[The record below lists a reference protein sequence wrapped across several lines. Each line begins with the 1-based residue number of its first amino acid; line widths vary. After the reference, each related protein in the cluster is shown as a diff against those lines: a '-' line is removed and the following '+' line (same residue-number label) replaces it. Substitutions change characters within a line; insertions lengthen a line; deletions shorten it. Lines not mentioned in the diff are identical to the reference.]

1 MKSWRNPDEPGLM
14 ATPFSPSC
22 WPRCRSSPPRLLCS
36 AKKQALPL
44 PVKAH
49 PRQVPEKA
57 HPGLLAA
64 HSLPNRGA
72 LLFLRP
78 RQARQNARGARFD
91 PALSPRYGLQPSRSS
106 CRTSLSALP
115 SCEKR
120 SPKRKKA
127 CFDAGLAFLQ
137 LISKYS
143 GVFLGVWSFT
153 GGKAS

>member
-1 MKSWRNPDEPGLM
+1 MS
-14 ATPFSPSC
+14 FF
-22 WPRCRSSPPRLLCS
+22 PPRLLCS

-64 HSLPNRGA
+64 HSLPNRGT

-91 PALSPRYGLQPSRSS
+91 AASSPRYEN
-106 CRTSLSALP
+106 LSANPPAARLLTP
-115 SCEKR
+115 SPSLK
-120 SPKRKKA
+120 SVLKSKK
-127 CFDAGLAFLQ
+127 GP
-137 LISKYS
+137 
-143 GVFLGVWSFT
+143 V
-153 GGKAS
+153 

>member
-91 PALSPRYGLQPSRSS
+91 AASNPRYENLSSNPS
-106 CRTSLSALP
+106 CRTSFDALP
-115 SCEKR
+115 HPEKR
-120 SPKRKKA
+120 PEKQKRP
-127 CFDAGLAFLQ
+127 GLTRALCLLQ
-137 LISKYS
+137 LLFNYR
-143 GVFLGVWSFT
+143 GCFLCVLT
-153 GGKAS
+153 Y